1 MNEEVNTNIE
11 LSIIVVLYNS
21 SKFLDGLIDS
31 LLRQKL
37 SNKKVEIVF
46 IGYEDGNKKELLKID
61 KLISKNDLLHKT
73 FEINLV
79 RKKTNRGFGWGC
91 NLGAKLAKGEYLLF
105 LNPDVIL
112 KDPLLLQKTL
122 KFLKMKK
129 GAIIGALTYSLE
141 DNKKRLLS
149 FRRRPNFYTF
159 LFEFTNLKKLWP
171 NNPYSRHFNFLDANV
186 YDLEKECLEVDSVS
200 GSFLSIAKKDFY
212 SIGMFDTNFFLYL
225 EDLDLC
231 LRWRNNKKLVYMC
244 PELKIYH
251 YGGGS
256 SRMKERINVEAWI
269 DSRLLFVNKHVHN
282 ILERLLLRLIFFFDS
297 WFIRIRSSYKNVG

>member
-1 MNEEVNTNIE
+1 MNKKVNTNIE

-31 LLRQKL
+31 LLKQKL
-37 SNKKVEIVF
+37 LGRKVEIVF
-46 IGYEDGNKKELLKID
+46 IVYEDGNERELLKVD
-61 KLISKNDLLHKT
+61 ELVGKDNLLQKT
-73 FEINLV
+73 FKINLV
-79 RKKTNRGFGWGC
+79 KEEKNRGFGWGC

-105 LNPDVIL
+105 LNPDVVF
-112 KDPLLLQKTL
+112 KDSLLLQKTL

-129 GAIIGALTYSLE
+129 GAIIGALTYPLE

-171 NNPYSRHFNFLDANV
+171 NNPYSKHFNFLDANIHG
-186 YDLEKECLEVDSVS
+186 KECLEVDSVS
-200 GSFLSIAKKDFY
+200 GSFLSIVKKDFY

-231 LRWRNNKKLVYMC
+231 LRWKDNEKLIYMC

-256 SRMKERINVEAWI
+256 SSGKERIDVKAWI
-269 DSRLLFVNKHVHN
+269 DSRKLFVNKHVHN
-282 ILERLLLRLIFFFDS
+282 ILERFLLKLIFFLDS
-297 WFIRIRSSYKNVG
+297 WLIKIRSSYKNVK